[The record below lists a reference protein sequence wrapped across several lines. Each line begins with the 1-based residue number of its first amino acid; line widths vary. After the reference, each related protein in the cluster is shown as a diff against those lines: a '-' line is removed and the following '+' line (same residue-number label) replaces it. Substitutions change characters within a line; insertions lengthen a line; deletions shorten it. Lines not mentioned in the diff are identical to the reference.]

1 MHILINF
8 IGETMHMFKLIGR
21 FITLLVVLS
30 LSSGVFA
37 ATNSDDP
44 SSTHH
49 RGHHERMDK
58 SKATDPQGKIDI
70 NTADAK
76 SLTLLKGIGE
86 KRAEAIIK
94 YRDANGPF
102 KSVEELDKVK
112 GISKK
117 VIDDNRDHLTVS

>member
-1 MHILINF
+1 MHI
-8 IGETMHMFKLIGR
+8 FKLIGR
-21 FITLLVVLS
+21 LVTLLAALS

-37 ATNSDDP
+37 ASKSEDASNKHD
-44 SSTHH
+44 
-49 RGHHERMDK
+49 RAHHERMDK
-58 SKATDPQGKIDI
+58 SKATDPQGKIDL

-94 YRDANGPF
+94 YREANGSF
-102 KSVEELDKVK
+102 KSVEELTKVK

-117 VIDDNRDHLTVS
+117 VIDDNREHLTIS